1 MMSPEA
7 RTCRSSSRCMSV
19 VEVMNGPDPDDCQTS
34 EIDHPQWTWAWPD
47 IRHNCAIW
55 TFQFSSK
62 SEWCILSSEH
72 VERRQAAILAA
83 NVAGHSRLIGHDEVR
98 TFAGLKKFG
107 KPVRSHHRRASGIH
121 CKRHRRGAFMSERD
135 YASYDHWK
143 SWREASFFRFSPFEA
158 NYFLADFDNV
168 SLVHAKFLEI
178 GFGNGTLLSWAKSRG
193 ADIYGIEIFPVS
205 IERAKKKNIPLLSSE
220 LGENLPQHNE
230 FFDVVAV
237 YDVLEHLSIS
247 EIITALDVV
256 AKMLKPGG
264 ELLLRFPNGQS
275 PFGRFLQHADH
286 THRSTLSVPILE
298 QLTIS
303 GPLRIS
309 RSKSKNPAAVGP
321 LWYRFGK
328 RVKFV
333 MRTVTEWYL
342 KAIFDLNPCDL
353 GTNVVIRLTKQ
364 VEDGFEAPYSSP

>member
-1 MMSPEA
+1 
-7 RTCRSSSRCMSV
+7 
-19 VEVMNGPDPDDCQTS
+19 MN
-34 EIDHPQWTWAWPD
+34 
-47 IRHNCAIW
+47 
-55 TFQFSSK
+55 
-62 SEWCILSSEH
+62 
-72 VERRQAAILAA
+72 ER
-83 NVAGHSRLIGHDEVR
+83 E
-98 TFAGLKKFG
+98 
-107 KPVRSHHRRASGIH
+107 
-121 CKRHRRGAFMSERD
+121 

-143 SWREASFFRFSPFEA
+143 SWSEDSFFRFGPFEA
-158 NYFLADFDNV
+158 NYYLADFDNV

-178 GFGNGTLLSWAKSRG
+178 GFGSGTLLSWAKSRG

-205 IERAKKKNIPLLSSE
+205 IERAKKNNIPLLSSE
-220 LGENLPQHNE
+220 LGENLPQYNE

-247 EIITALDVV
+247 EIITALDVI

-286 THRSTLSVPILE
+286 THRSTLSAPILE

-309 RSKSKNPAAVGP
+309 RYKSKNSAAVGP
-321 LWYRFGK
+321 LWYRLGT
-328 RVKFV
+328 RAKFA

-342 KAIFDLNPCDL
+342 KTIFDLNCDL
-353 GTNVVIRLTKQ
+353 DTNVVMRLTKQ
-364 VEDGFEAPYSSP
+364 VEDRFGASSL